1 MWEANSALE
10 TLKRSHQAD
19 ISPVADRIDADI
31 LRYHMPGLMLEDIY
45 RQLGSHEAGARIA
58 EVLNEAN
65 RVRLELGYPPLGAP
79 GRQMI
84 AAQAVYNGVGGGR
97 YATGSPGRKGYRQG
111 GYGRPPGA

>member
-45 RQLGSHEAGARIA
+45 RQLGPHEAGARIS
-58 EVLNEAN
+58 EVLDEAN
-65 RVRLELGYPPLGAP
+65 RVRLELGYPPLRAP
-79 GRQMI
+79 VGPMI
-84 AAQAVYNGVGGGR
+84 ATQPAYTRIGGQPPPSV
-97 YATGSPGRKGYRQG
+97 APEFKDCLQG
-111 GYGRPPGA
+111 